1 MKPQSD
7 GAILAAKVSARIR
20 EFRAARGISA
30 EALTQAAN
38 LSPAELY
45 LLEVESEDMT
55 RDMLNRI
62 AAVFGV
68 HPAVLCMSPDE
79 HAIATLLEA
88 QRDLPKDAF
97 QKLASELV
105 SKGFGRSKG
114 AA

>member
-1 MKPQSD
+1 MTTQSD
-7 GAILAAKVSARIR
+7 GAALAAKVSARIR

-38 LSPAELY
+38 LSLAELY

-79 HAIATLLEA
+79 HVIATLLEA

-97 QKLASELV
+97 QKLAGELI
-105 SKGFGRSKG
+105 SKGFSRSKG

>member
-1 MKPQSD
+1 MTTQSD
-7 GAILAAKVSARIR
+7 GAIFAAKVSARIR
-20 EFRAARGISA
+20 EFRAARGISV
-30 EALTQAAN
+30 EALVQAAN
-38 LSPAELY
+38 LSVAELH
-45 LLEVESEDMT
+45 LLETESEDMT
-55 RDMLNRI
+55 RDMLSRI

-79 HAIATLLEA
+79 HVIATLLEA

-97 QKLASELV
+97 QKLAGELV